1 MAKDAKT
8 SQLSLE
14 LKGKPQDSL
23 TQNARSSVYTFT
35 DAKTA
40 TIRRNAIRHV
50 ERAGIFTPPRASDK
64 K

>member
-14 LKGKPQDSL
+14 LKGKPQDSA
-23 TQNARSSVYTFT
+23 TQHSRSSVYTFT

-40 TIRRNAIRHV
+40 AIRRDAIRHV
-50 ERAGIFTPPRASDK
+50 EKAGIFTSPRASEK